1 MAKKS
6 GDTHLMAKPNSLDT
20 GIKQCKNVLR
30 YQIAA
35 GSVDC
40 LPALLDNRK
49 TTLKTVSV
57 FFIDHYFETQTNLVD
72 KLCLSEVDQ
81 IFFVSTETEP
91 TTEQIN
97 ELTQQLLGSENTD
110 IATIVGI
117 GGGITL
123 DTAKAV
129 SNLLTNGGVAE
140 DYQGW
145 DLVREPGVYKIAVP
159 TISGTGAEATRTC
172 VMTNKTSGLKLGMN
186 SDFTV
191 YDELIMDPDLSRT
204 VPRPQYFY
212 TGMDAFIHC
221 MESLSGFYR
230 NPIGDAFSHQAMQLC
245 EEVFLQGD
253 MMNDSNR
260 SKLMVASYLGGC
272 AIATSYVGVVH
283 PFSSCLSV
291 VLVLHHCLAN
301 CITMRAMEEF
311 YPEYFAAFWTMAEEQ
326 DIKVPRRV
334 CKDLSDDQ
342 HRRLYE
348 STIVHDKPLTNALG
362 ENFMEIL
369 TAEKV
374 REMFEKM

>member
-30 YQIAA
+30 YQIAD

-40 LPALLDNRK
+40 LPALLAKRK

-145 DLVREPGVYKIAVP
+145 DLVREPG
-159 TISGTGAEATRTC
+159 GLQDRC
-172 VMTNKTSGLKLGMN
+172 TNHIWDRCGSNTDLR
-186 SDFTV
+186 
-191 YDELIMDPDLSRT
+191 YD
-204 VPRPQYFY
+204 
-212 TGMDAFIHC
+212 
-221 MESLSGFYR
+221 
-230 NPIGDAFSHQAMQLC
+230 
-245 EEVFLQGD
+245 
-253 MMNDSNR
+253 
-260 SKLMVASYLGGC
+260 
-272 AIATSYVGVVH
+272 
-283 PFSSCLSV
+283 
-291 VLVLHHCLAN
+291 
-301 CITMRAMEEF
+301 
-311 YPEYFAAFWTMAEEQ
+311 
-326 DIKVPRRV
+326 
-334 CKDLSDDQ
+334 
-342 HRRLYE
+342 
-348 STIVHDKPLTNALG
+348 
-362 ENFMEIL
+362 
-369 TAEKV
+369 
-374 REMFEKM
+374 